1 MAAGVLTTRG
11 VLTRRLA
18 RSVQRAWAQRR
29 GVRGWE
35 RVVVV
40 GRLGGVVGCGGVV
53 RGMGLVRVVAF
64 MWAACVAWRVEVWI
78 FCREWKRLVR
88 STCRRRRRWAR
99 NVLRLFE
106 SSRVVWARQASM
118 RGVHAVAL

>member
-29 GVRGWE
+29 GVRGCE

-40 GRLGGVVGCGGVV
+40 GCLGGVEGCGGVG
-53 RGMGLVRVVAF
+53 RGLDPAGVVAF
-64 MWAACVAWRVEVWI
+64 MWVACVAWRAKVWT

-99 NVLRLFE
+99 NVLRLLD
-106 SSRVVWARQASM
+106 SSRVVWALQALM